1 MNQIIT
7 SLNWRYA
14 TKKFDP
20 DKKISESDFND
31 LIEAVRLTP
40 TSFGFP
46 HFRIINVTNP
56 ALRTA
61 IRETAHDNASIT
73 DASHLLAITTP
84 YSITTELIDKYLD
97 NVSKIR
103 DRSLESLE
111 PFRQSLLKLRD
122 RSQPTQSH
130 WIQKQAYIG
139 LGFLLVACATMQID
153 SCPMEG
159 FDSDQ
164 ARIILGLDSNQTVP
178 VLCPIG
184 YRHPDDAPRVKVR
197 PPFHEFL
204 VTK

>member
-20 DKKISESDFND
+20 DKKIPESDFKD

-46 HFRIINVTNP
+46 HFQIFNVTNP

-61 IRETAHDNASIT
+61 LREISHDNASIVE
-73 DASHLLAITTP
+73 ASHLLAFVTP
-84 YSITTELIDKYLD
+84 YSITSDLIDKYLE
-97 NVSKIR
+97 NVSKTR
-103 DRSLESLE
+103 DRSMESLG
-111 PFRQSLLKLRD
+111 PFHQALLKLKD
-122 RSQPTQSH
+122 RSQPGQSH

-139 LGFLLVACATMQID
+139 LGFLLTTAAAMQID
-153 SCPMEG
+153 CCPMEG
-159 FDSDQ
+159 FDTDQ
-164 ARIILGLDSNQTVP
+164 ARIILGLDGNYTVP
-178 VLCPIG
+178 ILCPIG
-184 YRHPDDAPRVKVR
+184 YRHPDDVPRVKVR

-204 VTK
+204 IDK